1 MIKTLKYIL
10 LGFYFGFVLIKSE
23 AVSWYRI
30 VEMFH
35 FQSFHLFGV
44 IGSAVVT
51 GIVSIFLIK
60 RLYLTTLDDEVVDL
74 TPKPIRFKANFF
86 GGILFGLGW
95 SLVGA
100 CTAPLF
106 IHFGAGSYIIIV
118 ALAAAILGTFIYGTI
133 KHKLPH

>member
-1 MIKTLKYIL
+1 MIKYIKFIL
-10 LGFYFGFVLIKSE
+10 FGFYFSFVLIKSE
-23 AVSWYRI
+23 AVSWFRI

-51 GIVSIFLIK
+51 GIISVQLIK
-60 RLYLTTLDDEVVDL
+60 RLKLKTLTQEEVNL
-74 TPKPIRFKANFF
+74 KEKNLMPKANFF

-106 IHFGAGSYIIIV
+106 IHFGAGSYVIIIV
-118 ALAAAILGTFIYGTI
+118 IAAAILGTFVYGTI